1 MIKKTII
8 IILIFTSPIYPAR
21 SEIEIS
27 SCSISEVS
35 PSEFIVNY
43 QIKNTFNADS
53 YSSLKVIFPFEK
65 YIVQGSISNGI
76 IQEKDFLFSQINLDL
91 DKNGSLHDSYK
102 TYMSN
107 KTLLIDNKKINSIT
121 KVTSNYNVIIPF
133 DNTKNYNTNRISD
146 NGIPFTLRNISILP
160 PEITIGFNDTGII
173 EFRTY
178 DNSVL
183 MIEVITPDK
192 QNFLID
198 GETPFVGI
206 TNERDVTGGENSY
219 RYAAVKKVPIN
230 INSAKNEFKIGKIS
244 KPFSLRVTY
253 FFSISEN
260 LILMN
265 QKILRVN

>member
-1 MIKKTII
+1 LIKKTII

-35 PSEFIVNY
+35 PSEFILNY
-43 QIKNTFNADS
+43 QIKNSFDADS
-53 YSSLKVIFPFEK
+53 YSSFKVILPFEK
-65 YIVQGSISNGI
+65 YIVQGSISDGM

-91 DKNGSLHDSYK
+91 NKNGSLNDLYK
-102 TYMSN
+102 AHISN
-107 KTLLIDNKKINSIT
+107 KALLIDNKKINSIT
-121 KVTSNYNVIIPF
+121 KTTSNYDVIIPF
-133 DNTKNYNTNRISD
+133 DNSKNFNTNKISN
-146 NGIPFTLRNISILP
+146 NGIPFTLRKISILP
-160 PEITIGFNDTGII
+160 PEITIGFNDSGII
-173 EFRTY
+173 EFKTY
-178 DNSVL
+178 DNSVI

-206 TNERDVTGGENSY
+206 TNERDVTDGENFY

-230 INSAKNEFKIGKIS
+230 TNSAKNGFKIGKIS

-253 FFSISEN
+253 FFSITEN
-260 LILMN
+260 LILTN
-265 QKILRVN
+265 QKVLRVN